1 MVVVVEVEVVVGGGS
16 GDGGTRSFLHLVISL
31 FFTVTSTSSPP
42 TDKTGKTVVDVC
54 RKVGENRTI

>member
-31 FFTVTSTSSPP
+31 FFTVTSSPP